1 LFISEMQTT
10 RIKLLY
16 LTISILLLSGCKINY
31 SFTGA
36 SIPPEVKTVNI
47 IYFPNNASLVVPTLS
62 QKLTDGMRDKFTS
75 ETSLDLV
82 NEGGD
87 LIMEGSITGY
97 RTSPVAIQQTNQGED
112 QAALNRL
119 TISIEVIYTNTF
131 DDNLSFESTF
141 SRYADYSSSENLET
155 VQDGLIEEINTML
168 IEDVFNKAVVNW

>member
-1 LFISEMQTT
+1 MQITS
-10 RIKLLY
+10 IKVLS
-16 LTISILLLSGCKINY
+16 IVFAILLLSGCKINY

-47 IYFPNNASLVVPTLS
+47 LYFPNNASLVVPTLS
-62 QKLTDGMRDKFTS
+62 QKLTDGMRDKFTT

-97 RTSPVAIQQTNQGED
+97 RTSPVAIQTNDGED

-119 TISIEVIYTNTF
+119 TITIEVIYTNTF

-141 SRYADYSSSENLET
+141 SRYADYSSDQNLET

>member
-1 LFISEMQTT
+1 MVIIFLH
-10 RIKLLY
+10 
-16 LTISILLLSGCKINY
+16 GCKMNY

-36 SIPPEVKTVNI
+36 SIPPDVKTINI
-47 IYFPNNASLVVPTLS
+47 MYFPNNASLVAPTLS

-87 LIMEGSITGY
+87 LILEGSITRY
-97 RTSPVAIQQTNQGED
+97 RTSPVAIQGDD

-119 TISIEVIYTNTF
+119 TITIEVTYTNTF
-131 DDNLSFESTF
+131 EENMSFESSF
-141 SRYADYSSSENLET
+141 SRYADYSSSDNLNDIQE
-155 VQDGLIEEINTML
+155 GLIEEINVML

>member
-1 LFISEMQTT
+1 MLIN
-10 RIKLLY
+10 RIKLLS
-16 LTISILLLSGCKINY
+16 LVFFILILSGCKINY

-62 QKLTDGMRDKFTS
+62 QSITDGMRDKFTS

-97 RTSPVAIQQTNQGED
+97 RTSPVAIQNNQGED

-119 TISIEVIYTNTF
+119 TITIEVTYTNTF
-131 DDNLSFESTF
+131 EDNLSFESTF
-141 SRYADYSSSENLET
+141 SRYADYSSQQNLDE
-155 VQDGLIEEINTML
+155 VQDGLIEEIGTML

>member
-1 LFISEMQTT
+1 MLTI
-10 RIKLLY
+10 RIKLFSLA
-16 LTISILLLSGCKINY
+16 IFILILSGCKINY

-36 SIPPEVKTVNI
+36 SIPPEVKTINI
-47 IYFPNNASLVVPTLS
+47 IYFPNNAPLVVPTLS
-62 QKLTDGMRDKFTS
+62 QTLTDGLRDRFTS

-97 RTSPVAIQQTNQGED
+97 RTSPVAIQTNQGED

-119 TISIEVIYTNTF
+119 TISIEVTYTNTF

-141 SRYADYSSSENLET
+141 SRYADYSSQQNLEE
-155 VQDGLIEEINTML
+155 VQDGLIEEINSML
-168 IEDVFNKAVVNW
+168 IDDVFNKAVVNW